1 MAARRRRNGDNGLDA
16 WPGYVDALS
25 TLLMVIIFVLLVF
38 VLAQAFLS
46 ATLSGRNQA
55 LEEMRKELSDMRA
68 SLVRERGRATDLTN
82 TAADLERQFA
92 QADTARRS
100 LNRQLEDLRNLTSQL
115 TADRDRLTLQSADAG
130 LALEAASLANDRM
143 RLTLAQ
149 AMERAE
155 QAAKD
160 RDAAR
165 DARLEAERRMQQAL
179 RDADS
184 ARQASQ
190 TAETASR
197 TAERTAEAAI
207 AERDRARADQ
217 AAAVVAATQADQEK
231 AAALAGLATARTEA
245 EAALRERDK
254 ARADQAAA
262 LARAAAAL
270 QAEEAVRARLA
281 EMERQIA
288 ALDRTVRADKATIE
302 AKLSELAE
310 LARQAKALADL
321 RDALRRQIQE
331 ADARLA
337 TEAEGRKTAETA
349 LTREADTVLQARA
362 EIAALRRELETQRAE
377 MARIAAALDLS
388 QRDVQTK
395 QAEVT
400 DLDRRLNAALASRIE
415 QLQQYRSE
423 FFGRLR
429 TLLESRTGIQVVG
442 DRFVFQSE
450 VLFPVGSAEMTPAGI
465 GQMTTLAITIKQ
477 IAAEIPREVSWVL
490 RVDGHTDRTPVRG
503 GQFGSNWE
511 LSAAR
516 AINVVKF
523 LISLGVPAERL
534 AATAFGEFQPLAQ
547 GDSPDSLARDRRIEL
562 RLTDR

>member
-1 MAARRRRNGDNGLDA
+1 MATRRRRSGENGLDA

-55 LEEMRKELSDMRA
+55 LEEMRKELADMRTTLA
-68 SLVRERGRATDLTN
+68 QERGRAADLTT

-115 TADRDRLTLQSADAG
+115 TADRDRLTLHSADAG
-130 LALEAASLANDRM
+130 LALEAASLANERM
-143 RLTLAQ
+143 RQALTQ

-155 QAAKD
+155 TATRE

-165 DARLEAERRMQQAL
+165 DARLEADRTLQQVR
-179 RDADS
+179 RDAD
-184 ARQASQ
+184 AAVQAASRS
-190 TAETASR
+190 AET
-197 TAERTAEAAI
+197 
-207 AERDRARADQ
+207 
-217 AAAVVAATQADQEK
+217 
-231 AAALAGLATARTEA
+231 
-245 EAALRERDK
+245 ALRERDQ
-254 ARADQAAA
+254 ARAEQAVAQT
-262 LARAAAAL
+262 RAAAAA
-270 QAEEAVRARLA
+270 QAEEAARARLA

-288 ALDRTVRADKATIE
+288 ELDRTVRADKATIE

-321 RDALRRQIQE
+321 RDALRRQVQE
-331 ADARLA
+331 ADARLS
-337 TEAEGRKTAETA
+337 AETDGRKTVETA
-349 LTREADTVLQARA
+349 LAREAEAVLQARA
-362 EIAALRRELETQRAE
+362 EVAALRRELEAQRAE

-388 QRDVQTK
+388 RRDVQTR
-395 QAEVT
+395 QAEIT

-450 VLFPVGSAEMTPAGI
+450 VLFPAGSAEMTPAGI

-477 IAAEIPREVSWVL
+477 IAADIPPEVSWVL

-503 GQFGSNWE
+503 GQFASNWE

-534 AATAFGEFQPLAQ
+534 AATAFGEFQPLTP
-547 GDSPDSLARDRRIEL
+547 GDTPDALARDRRIEL

>member
-38 VLAQAFLS
+38 VLAQAFLA

-55 LEEMRKELSDMRA
+55 LEEMRVELADMRA
-68 SLVRERGRATDLTN
+68 SLARERGRATDLTN
-82 TAADLERQFA
+82 TAADLERQVT

-100 LNRQLEDLRNLTSQL
+100 LGRQLEDLRNLTSQL

-130 LALEAASLANDRM
+130 LALEAASLATERM
-143 RLTLAQ
+143 RLALAQ
-149 AMERAE
+149 AIERADLAIRDKDAAE
-155 QAAKD
+155 ARAGQAAQD
-160 RDAAR
+160 ARAAR
-165 DARLEAERRMQQAL
+165 T
-179 RDADS
+179 
-184 ARQASQ
+184 Q
-190 TAETASR
+190 TDT
-197 TAERTAEAAI
+197 
-207 AERDRARADQ
+207 
-217 AAAVVAATQADQEK
+217 
-231 AAALAGLATARTEA
+231 
-245 EAALRERDK
+245 ALRERDQAQA
-254 ARADQAAA
+254 ARTAAVANADTATRERDQARTSLATSAA
-262 LARAAAAL
+262 TEAAA
-270 QAEEAVRARLA
+270 QARLR

-288 ALDRTVRADKATIE
+288 ELDRTVRADKATIE

-310 LARQAKALADL
+310 LARQARLLTEL
-321 RDALRRQIQE
+321 RDNLQRQIRE
-331 ADARLA
+331 ADARA
-337 TEAEGRKTAETA
+337 AAEVGRRETVESNLTAQTDA
-349 LTREADTVLQARA
+349 LTLARA
-362 EIAALRRELETQRAE
+362 EMAALRRELDAQRVE
-377 MARIAAALDLS
+377 MARIAGALDLS
-388 QRDVQTK
+388 RKDVKARDT
-395 QAEVT
+395 AIT
-400 DLDRRLNAALASRIE
+400 DLDRRLNVALAERIE

-429 TLLESRTGIQVVG
+429 ALLETRSGVQVVG

-477 IAAEIPREVSWVL
+477 IASDLPKEVPWVL

-503 GQFGSNWE
+503 GLFTSNWE

-523 LISLGVPAERL
+523 LIAAGLPAERL
-534 AATAFGEFQPLAQ
+534 AATAFGEFQPLAT
-547 GDSPDSLARDRRIEL
+547 GDSPEAFARDRRIEL